1 VASGSA
7 AVEAVTLEGQV
18 ARGQPFGRLRWLDR
32 IAIGA
37 FLLVIALAVLAPL
50 VAPYGPEEVAG
61 PALSPPGSEFFLGTD
76 QIGYDIFSRVIFGLR
91 STLLG
96 AVVVIGSGVIIG
108 GLIGLA
114 AGAMGG
120 WIDSVLMRITDVF
133 LALPAPLLAIAV
145 VAAIGEGFGNTL
157 IAVSVVWWPWYA
169 RVVRGEVNAL
179 RHRPHAEA
187 ARLSG
192 VSRTRFWFRHLLPGA
207 FSEVIIL
214 ASLDIGILILILA
227 GLTFLGLGA
236 PQPAP
241 ELGAMAAQGLRFFL
255 SKWWVAIMPGLAVA
269 FLAFISNLAGD
280 GLRDLLG
287 NRD

>member
-1 VASGSA
+1 MASGDA
-7 AVEAVTLEGQV
+7 AIEAVTLEAE
-18 ARGQPFGRLRWLDR
+18 AREKRPFRRLRVLDQ
-32 IAIGA
+32 AAMGA
-37 FLLVIALAVLAPL
+37 FVLVVIAAIAAPL
-50 VAPYGPEEVAG
+50 LAPYGPEKVAG
-61 PALSPPGSEFFLGTD
+61 PALSPPGGEFFLGTD
-76 QIGYDIFSRVIFGLR
+76 QIGYDIFSRVLFGFR
-91 STLLG
+91 SSLIG
-96 AVVVIGSGVIIG
+96 ALVVIASGVVIG

-114 AGAMGG
+114 AGALGG
-120 WIDSVLMRITDVF
+120 WVDSVLMRITDVF

-145 VAAIGEGFGNTL
+145 VAAIGPGFRNTL
-157 IAVSVVWWPWYA
+157 IAISVVWWPWYA

-179 RHRPHAEA
+179 KHRPHAEA

-192 VSRTRFWFRHLLPGA
+192 VSRSRFWFRHLLPGA

-214 ASLDIGILILILA
+214 ASLDVGILILILA

-280 GLRDLLG
+280 GLRDLVG
-287 NRD
+287 NGD